1 MSEKHEDGVPAI
13 QEKLEMYDDEKQDQE
28 HDHQQAAAQENEAG
42 HGGDTGLANA
52 PWKFKLIA
60 LATALMLP
68 VGSHF
73 SASAISAMKATVKEV
88 SISKRT

>member
-1 MSEKHEDGVPAI
+1 MSEKHEDGVPAT
-13 QEKLEMYDDEKQDQE
+13 QEKLEMYDDEKQE
-28 HDHQQAAAQENEAG
+28 HEQQQAPDNEGG

-73 SASAISAMKATVKEV
+73 SASAISAMKATVKTV
-88 SISKRT
+88 SKESLKV